1 MLPIKE
7 EKSVKIEVD
16 RGMGKDEIYEKALK
30 GKRVPVLTLD
40 NKWHRL
46 FSMMEP
52 DKILKETENELNT
65 LLKRQGKLNT
75 ESKSIKAIKKKLM
88 DEIVQLMDSNDKS
101 SEKKVEENR
110 RLIEECNEK
119 LEEYQ
124 DELLDI
130 PVLINEVN
138 HRLMIRTMELCYD
151 LLQSNTTEIQEIS
164 EWIAKIRVDLKK
176 NIVRKQEKEIK
187 NFELYS
193 YMHDI
198 FGADVIEIFDLKY
211 NPMETMLK
219 KKEAQNE
226 SN

>member
-1 MLPIKE
+1 M
-7 EKSVKIEVD
+7 EKD
-16 RGMGKDEIYEKALK
+16 DIYEKALK

-52 DKILKETENELNT
+52 DKILKEIENELNS

-88 DEIVQLMDSNDKS
+88 DEIVQLMDSSDKA

-110 RLIEECNEK
+110 RLIEECNQK

-130 PVLINEVN
+130 PVRIDEVN
-138 HRLMIRTMELCYD
+138 HKLMIRTMELCYD
-151 LLQSNTTEIQEIS
+151 VLQDNTAEIQKIA
-164 EWIAKIRVDLKK
+164 EWIANIRVELKK

-187 NFELYS
+187 NYELYS
-193 YMHDI
+193 FMHDI

-226 SN
+226 NG